1 MSIAVGSFAKINI
14 GLKIG
19 PVRPDRYHELRTVYQ
34 TLALHDV
41 LTIEARSG
49 DGIEIHCPHPGVP
62 TGDTNICW
70 KVAERMLP
78 ALKLRREIRFD
89 IDKKLPVQG
98 GMVGASSNGVAAMFG
113 LEKAL
118 RNKLTANDRV

>member
-1 MSIAVGSFAKINI
+1 MSIAVRSFAKINI

-19 PVRPDRYHELRTVYQ
+19 PVRPDKFHELRTVYQ

-41 LTIEARSG
+41 LTIEARPG

-70 KVAERMLP
+70 RVAEAAR
-78 ALKLRREIRFD
+78 AGRH
-89 IDKKLPVQG
+89 G
-98 GMVGASSNGVAAMFG
+98 GSLFQWRCRDVRS
-113 LEKAL
+113 
-118 RNKLTANDRV
+118 